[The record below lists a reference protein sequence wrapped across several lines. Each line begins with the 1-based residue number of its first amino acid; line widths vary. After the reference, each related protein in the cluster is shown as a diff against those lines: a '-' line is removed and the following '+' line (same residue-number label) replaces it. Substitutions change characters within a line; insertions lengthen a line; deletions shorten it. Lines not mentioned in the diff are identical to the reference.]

1 LVYFE
6 GIRTN
11 GVGVLSIREQLA
23 NDLNEL
29 DCPLAVSGVKYQSD
43 NYNINSVT
51 EGIVLNLYEI
61 MSSKS
66 IALKCKCKVYCNN
79 VFTQKNN
86 RDCRQ

>member
-29 DCPLAVSGVKYQSD
+29 DCPLAVSGVKY
-43 NYNINSVT
+43 INSVT